1 MTDPPTYRHSA
12 RANGA
17 MLCAICARALIK
29 YKRWHDWSGRA
40 THYTCYKRANR
51 ELSMQMM
58 LEDWRNAQPS
68 LKEKQLYNGRVEDK
82 KPRCL

>member
-1 MTDPPTYRHSA
+1 MTDPPHPT
-12 RANGA
+12 

-58 LEDWRNAQPS
+58 LEDWRNAQGLGPAPA
-68 LKEKQLYNGRVEDK
+68 RVATSSYTASN
-82 KPRCL
+82 

>member
-1 MTDPPTYRHSA
+1 MTDPPHPT
-12 RANGA
+12 

-58 LEDWRNAQPS
+58 LEDWRNAH
-68 LKEKQLYNGRVEDK
+68 LKKNNYITVE
-82 KPRCL
+82 

>member
-1 MTDPPTYRHSA
+1 MTDPPTH
-12 RANGA
+12 
-17 MLCAICARALIK
+17 CAICARALIK

-58 LEDWRNAQPS
+58 LEDWRNAH
-68 LKEKQLYNGRVEDK
+68 LKKNNYITVE
-82 KPRCL
+82 